1 MLEKTTI
8 RLTNLQQANSRTALK
23 ELELLFDSDS
33 DDAFEELENRV
44 TPFTSI
50 EMLKLIWDGE
60 KFPEAVKLAKL
71 AKKYS
76 SRFSRLELN
85 LTDRMHDFSLIEL
98 ILNSKLNQ
106 YAKVVKATCDFY
118 GITKE
123 DLMAFLESSEVSRN
137 PTYELSETRLI
148 K

>member
-60 KFPEAVKLAKL
+60 KFPETVKLAKL
-71 AKKYS
+71 ANKYS

>member
-1 MLEKTTI
+1 
-8 RLTNLQQANSRTALK
+8 
-23 ELELLFDSDS
+23 
-33 DDAFEELENRV
+33 
-44 TPFTSI
+44 
-50 EMLKLIWDGE
+50 MLKLIWDGE
-60 KFPEAVKLAKL
+60 KFPETVKLAKL
-71 AKKYS
+71 ANKYS